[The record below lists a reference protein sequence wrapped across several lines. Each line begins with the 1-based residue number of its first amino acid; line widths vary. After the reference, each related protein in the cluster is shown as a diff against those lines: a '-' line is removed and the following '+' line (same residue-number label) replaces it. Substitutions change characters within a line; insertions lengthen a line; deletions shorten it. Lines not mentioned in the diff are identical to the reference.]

1 MSALNDFV
9 GPLAASVAWSY
20 LPMPSVGNWALKVC
34 QYYTHFN
41 CQAHES
47 AQPSLPPNP
56 ASLGELPL
64 PTRRATHHGK
74 KPRCSFLVDGGEGFS

>member
-1 MSALNDFV
+1 MSALIDFV
-9 GPLAASVAWSY
+9 GPLAALVAWSY

-47 AQPSLPPNP
+47 AQPSLFP
-56 ASLGELPL
+56 ATKSSLPWRTIADEAGDL
-64 PTRRATHHGK
+64 HHFIMEK
-74 KPRCSFLVDGGEGFS
+74 NLDAPSW